1 MVVRARRG
9 YCVVMAT
16 HSPEYPAAVGT
27 KVLRVREGQVAAFGP
42 PEQVITPENL
52 QAVYGIEIDVVTVRD
67 RYGAPRT
74 ICLPV
79 KRPCTPGWEGTP

>member
-1 MVVRARRG
+1 MKHSFFGGVHPAGHKESTRRKPIARLDR
-9 YCVVMAT
+9 
-16 HSPEYPAAVGT
+16 
-27 KVLRVREGQVAAFGP
+27 P

-79 KRPCTPGWEGTP
+79 KRPCTPGREGTP

>member
-1 MVVRARRG
+1 M
-9 YCVVMAT
+9 
-16 HSPEYPAAVGT
+16 
-27 KVLRVREGQVAAFGP
+27 AAFGP

-79 KRPCTPGWEGTP
+79 KRPCAPGREGTP